1 MTPSSSETQPLLPSV
16 PHSAVEPEIEASS
29 TSTSASAPQEGSAI
43 KAELKLIFSLLID
56 SIPVILSYT
65 LQNSIQ
71 TISIVITG
79 RLGPHELSVAAF
91 SLMLAFVT
99 GELQFFFTRQQ
110 SDPSSPSNQ

>member
-1 MTPSSSETQPLLPSV
+1 MALPESSNETDPLLPK
-16 PHSAVEPEIEASS
+16 SS
-29 TSTSASAPQEGSAI
+29 PSPSDNVRALRTSPPAITGVSPQEGDSPHTDDDI
-43 KAELKLIFSLLID
+43 KAKSPVKFLFSLLVD

-79 RLGPHELSVAAF
+79 RIGPHELSVAAF

-99 GELQFFFTRQQ
+99 GEFPTF
-110 SDPSSPSNQ
+110 